1 MTHLSH
7 PATPDQYKNNS
18 WVGRGVFNRVHGLNW
33 VRDNAEP
40 NSILYFAD
48 DDNTYDVRLFD
59 EMRLMKNLAAVWP
72 VGLVLN
78 YGISSPIVF
87 NGKVIGFHDAFQVII
102 IIITFDQLSK
112 VQLMNAGGKNFRS

>member
-1 MTHLSH
+1 MTHLAH
-7 PATPDQYKNNS
+7 PATPDKYKNNS

-33 VRDNAEP
+33 VRDNAEQ

-48 DDNTYDVRLFD
+48 DDNTYDLRLFE
-59 EMRLMKNLAAVWP
+59 EMRGMKKYAAVWP

-87 NGKVIGFHDAFQVII
+87 NGKVVGFHDAFQVPP
-102 IIITFDQLSK
+102 FNNLK
-112 VQLMNAGGKNFRS
+112 LKFKL